1 MANFTIT
8 LGNKNYSSWSLRG
21 WLALKQCAVAFDEV
35 VIPLRRSDTAAA
47 IAVHSPSRRVPAL
60 TVHDADLTIWDSLA
74 IAEYLAERF
83 PEAGLWPA
91 ESDAKAVARAVAAEM
106 HSGFPALRREL
117 PMDMR
122 RRDPELGQRQTA
134 VPGVAEDIAR
144 IVAIWEDCRAR
155 FGDDGAFLFGAP
167 GAADA
172 AFAPVAS
179 RFVTYAVA
187 LPPVAAAYR
196 DAIMTWPAFQDWAAA
211 ADEPWVIDFPEL
223 DRPAQSAP
231 TPAR

>member
-21 WLALKQCAVAFDEV
+21 WLALKQCDTDFEEV
-35 VIPLRRSDTAAA
+35 VIPLRRPDTAAA
-47 IAVHSPSRRVPAL
+47 IAAHSPSRRVPAL
-60 TVHDADLTIWDSLA
+60 QVHDEELTLWDSLA

-91 ESDAKAVARAVAAEM
+91 NRRARAVARAVTAEM
-106 HSGFPALRREL
+106 HSGFQALRREL

-122 RRDPELGQRQTA
+122 RCDPELGRRQVA

-155 FGDDGAFLFGAP
+155 FNGKGAFLFGAP
-167 GAADA
+167 GTADA

-179 RFVTYAVA
+179 RFVTYAVE

-196 DAIMTWPAFQDWAAA
+196 DTVMGWPALRDWAAA
-211 ADEPWVIDFPEL
+211 AAEEPWIIDFPEL
-223 DRPAQSAP
+223 DRP
-231 TPAR
+231 TR

>member
-1 MANFTIT
+1 MTDFTIT

-21 WLALKQCAVAFDEV
+21 WLALKQCGVAFDEA
-35 VIPLRRSDTAAA
+35 VIPLRRPDTAAA
-47 IAVHSPSRRVPAL
+47 IAAQSPSRRVPVL
-60 TVHDADLTIWDSLA
+60 RVHDEDLTIWDSLA

-83 PEAGLWPA
+83 PQAGLWPA
-91 ESDAKAVARAVAAEM
+91 GRRARAVARAVTAEM
-106 HSGFPALRREL
+106 HAGFAALRREL

-122 RRDPELGQRQTA
+122 RRDPALGRRQTA

-144 IVAIWEDCRAR
+144 IVAIWEDCRVR
-155 FGDDGAFLFGAP
+155 FGDGGPFLFGTP

-179 RFVTYAVA
+179 RFATYGVA

-196 DAIMTWPAFQDWAAA
+196 DAILDWPMLQDWVTAAR
-211 ADEPWVIDFPEL
+211 DEPWVIDFPEL
-223 DRPAQSAP
+223 DRPA
-231 TPAR
+231 R

>member
-21 WLALKQCAVAFDEV
+21 WLVLKQTGVAFDEA
-35 VIPLRRSDTAAA
+35 VIPLRRPDTAAT
-47 IAVHSPSRRVPAL
+47 IAAHSPSGRVPVL
-60 TVHDADLTIWDSLA
+60 RIHDEDLTIWDSLA

-83 PEAGLWPA
+83 PEAGLWP
-91 ESDAKAVARAVAAEM
+91 SDRKARAIARAVTAEM
-106 HSGFPALRREL
+106 HAGFQALRREL

-155 FGDDGAFLFGAP
+155 FGGEGPFLFGAA

-179 RFVTYAVA
+179 RFVTYGVA
-187 LPPVAAAYR
+187 LPPVAVAYR
-196 DAIMTWPAFQDWAAA
+196 DAVMAWPLLRDWATAA
-211 ADEPWVIDFPEL
+211 QDEPWAIDFPEL
-223 DRPAQSAP
+223 DRPA
-231 TPAR
+231 R